1 MRRDDHHI
9 RDYLVS
15 AISAGS
21 YAPGMRLP
29 TERELSEQLA
39 VSRNAV
45 RNALAVL
52 EVEGRIVRVAGS
64 GTYVAE
70 DKTAAPQPDSA
81 LSLVTSPAQVMEAR
95 LSIEPQLAHLVATN
109 GTAADFAEMQRCH
122 EAGVAAASMEEFEK
136 WDAALH
142 HVIAEASRNPLMIAA
157 YQLITRARD
166 HGEWGAL
173 KKRSLT
179 PERRGLYQADHAV
192 IVSALR
198 EREAEAAEAAL
209 RAHLLRVRSN
219 LLGV

>member
-15 AISAGS
+15 AIAAGAYS
-21 YAPGMRLP
+21 PGMRLP

-70 DKTAAPQPDSA
+70 DKSKAVQLETSV
-81 LSLVTSPAQVMEAR
+81 SLVTSPAQVMEAR
-95 LSIEPQLAHLVATN
+95 LAIEPQLAHLVVTN

-142 HVIAEASRNPLMIAA
+142 HAIAEASRNPLMIAS
-157 YQLITRARD
+157 YQLVTRARD
-166 HGEWGAL
+166 QGEWGAL

-179 PERRGLYQADHAV
+179 PERRALYQADHAE

-198 EREAEAAEAAL
+198 QREAESAEAAL
-209 RAHLLRVRSN
+209 RKHLLRVRGN